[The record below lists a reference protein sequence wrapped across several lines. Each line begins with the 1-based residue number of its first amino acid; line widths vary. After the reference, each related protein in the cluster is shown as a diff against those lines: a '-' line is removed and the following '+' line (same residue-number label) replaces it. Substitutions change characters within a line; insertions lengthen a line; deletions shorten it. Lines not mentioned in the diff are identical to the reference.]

1 MFQFMTSK
9 QVIFGEG
16 SLNQSLSIL
25 AKYGYSVLLV
35 TGRGGERAEP
45 VINYIKQQGMRYQQV
60 AVWGE
65 PVIAMVEE
73 LAAMGRK
80 FKPDMI
86 VAIGGGSALDVGKA
100 LSAIIPNQGSVYD
113 YVEVIGRS
121 MPFKNAP
128 LPCIAIPTN
137 AGTGSE
143 VTRNAVLKSAQEN
156 IKVNIRNEALL
167 PDVAIIDPT
176 LTYGMDKSL
185 SARSGLDAFTHL
197 MEAYVCNAPNAFSDM
212 VCEEGLKKLSTAL
225 FLACEDDDFRARS
238 EMSFA
243 SLLGGMARSNA
254 SLGAAHG
261 LAAALGGR
269 LTAPHGAITARLA
282 PFVMAENISVA
293 EQMGRNDVIYR
304 YRRLGVLLTDN
315 LEATPQDAIEWVTNA
330 LTRLDIPSL
339 QMYGLSRKLFADIAS
354 DALRSTA
361 IKGNPLPLT
370 EARLIHILEQVCQCT
385 STIESEP
392 L

>member
-1 MFQFMTSK
+1 MFQFMTSNK
-9 QVIFGEG
+9 VIFGEG
-16 SLNQSLSIL
+16 ALNQSLTTL
-25 AKYGYSVLLV
+25 GRYGYSVLLV

-45 VINYIKQQGMRYQQV
+45 VINYLMQQGMRYQQV

-73 LAAMGRK
+73 LAAMGRR

-86 VAIGGGSALDVGKA
+86 VAIGGGSVLDVGKA

-113 YVEVIGRS
+113 YVEVIGRNL
-121 MPFKNAP
+121 PFKNAP

-143 VTRNAVLKSAQEN
+143 VTRNAVLKSAQEK

-176 LTYGMDKSL
+176 LTYGMDKAL
-185 SARSGLDAFTHL
+185 SARSGMDAFTHL
-197 MEAYVCNAPNAFSDM
+197 MEAYVCNAPNPFSDM
-212 VCEEGLKKLSTAL
+212 VCEEGLKKLSNAL
-225 FLACEDDDFRARS
+225 FLACEEDDFRARAD
-238 EMSFA
+238 MSFA
-243 SLLGGMARSNA
+243 AMLGGMARSNA

-282 PFVMAENISVA
+282 PFVMAENILVA
-293 EQMGRNDVIYR
+293 EQMGRNDVINR
-304 YRRLGVLLTDN
+304 YRKLGVLLTGDAN
-315 LEATPQDAIEWVTNA
+315 AKPASAIDWVKDALIRLE
-330 LTRLDIPSL
+330 IPSL
-339 QMYGLSRKLFADIAS
+339 QMYGLCRTMFTDIAD

-370 EARLIHILEQVCQCT
+370 KERLEHILSEVCQCT
-385 STIESEP
+385 ATVEI
-392 L
+392 